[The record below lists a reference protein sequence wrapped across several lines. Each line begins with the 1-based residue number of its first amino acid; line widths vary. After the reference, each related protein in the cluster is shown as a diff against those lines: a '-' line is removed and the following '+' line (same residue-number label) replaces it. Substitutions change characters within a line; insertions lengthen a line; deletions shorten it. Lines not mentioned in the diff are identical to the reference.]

1 MRSNAASFTLRWN
14 EEGKPKKTTDFVD
27 KSLSRVTSP
36 RAHLS
41 GFDGKS
47 LVGTTTT
54 RNDPFLQLLLV
65 GTINDANDRPVFFCE
80 RKIGRR
86 RLFISQVKLRNW
98 WGVNE
103 NTPTRNVGLVERRN
117 NSVVPF
123 RRRGARAAGGSWSRV
138 DRQLSFHLSRPLPC
152 IVSSR
157 FFRVSGVSFSLPVS
171 PPPPLSLA
179 SYVPRLAESARQ
191 VDSASPLAKSA
202 RRAFGYVS

>member
-1 MRSNAASFTLRWN
+1 M
-14 EEGKPKKTTDFVD
+14 
-27 KSLSRVTSP
+27 TSP

-123 RRRGARAAGGSWSRV
+123 RRRARAAGGSWSRV

-202 RRAFGYVS
+202 RRAVGYVS